1 MSELAVQ
8 LKHAIDRLRRTQV
21 FHTRD
26 EQGDL
31 FVYEQNGK
39 RLLTFDEK
47 FEQSVMDLR
56 RPHRPEHR
64 YIRAMLLPLAF
75 NECAQALHLGL
86 GGGALVRSL
95 HKVLPQ
101 CRQTAVELRTGVRRV
116 CATYFLDDPALNLN
130 IVADD
135 AFRHVQSLKPAQ
147 FDYISSDLYLASG
160 MDLKQASESYIRA
173 CAQGLSC
180 DGWLALNF
188 TRLPGYR
195 DPVFESL
202 KRYFKALIVVSVDAL
217 NYVILASKTEL
228 ARPLMGYAP
237 QVRAIGETL
246 EVNLLQQLKQALPA
260 NSFFHESE

>member
-1 MSELAVQ
+1 MSELAAQ

-26 EQGDL
+26 EQGDV

-47 FEQSVMDLR
+47 FEQSVMDLH

-75 NECAQALHLGL
+75 NHCNQAMHLGL

-95 HKVLPQ
+95 HRLQPQ
-101 CRQTAVELRTGVRRV
+101 CSQTAVELRGGVRRV
-116 CATYFLDDPALNLN
+116 CAAYFLDDPTLNLKV
-130 IVADD
+130 IADD
-135 AFRHVQSLKPAQ
+135 AFRHLQAVAPGR
-147 FDYISSDLYLASG
+147 FHYISSDLYLASG
-160 MDLKQASESYIRA
+160 MDVKQASEIYLRA
-173 CAQGLSC
+173 CANALAPE
-180 DGWLALNF
+180 GWLALNF

-202 KRYFKALIVVSVDAL
+202 KRHFAELVVVSVDAL
-217 NYVILASKTEL
+217 NYVILAGKSCL
-228 ARPLMGYAP
+228 SRPLMGYAP
-237 QVRAIGETL
+237 QVRSMGEIL
-246 EVNLLQQLKQALPA
+246 EVNLMQQLKQAQPA
-260 NSFFHESE
+260 KAFFHETE

>member
-1 MSELAVQ
+1 MSELAAQ
-8 LKHAIDRLRRTQV
+8 LKYAIDRLRRTQV

-31 FVYEQNGK
+31 YVYEQNGK

-75 NECAQALHLGL
+75 DDCRRALHLGL

-95 HKVLPQ
+95 HKLAPTCQ
-101 CRQTAVELRTGVRRV
+101 QTAVELRGGVRRV
-116 CATYFLDDPALNLN
+116 CATYFLDDPSLAVKV
-130 IVADD
+130 VADD
-135 AFRHVQSLKPAQ
+135 AFRYIQAVEAGR

-160 MDLKQASESYIRA
+160 MDIKQASESYIRA
-173 CAQGLSC
+173 CASALSEQ
-180 DGWLALNF
+180 GWLALNF

-202 KRYFKALIVVSVDAL
+202 KRHFEELVVVSVDAL
-217 NYVILASKTEL
+217 NYVILAGKTRL
-228 ARPLMGYAP
+228 TRPLMGFAP
-237 QVRAIGETL
+237 QVRNMGELL
-246 EVNLLQQLKQALPA
+246 EVNLMQQLKQAQQA
-260 NSFFHESE
+260 KSFFHETE